1 MLRSFVDHGC
11 FLLVPTVSCPKCDSA
26 PGKLP
31 YDWRHLWSECT
42 RALGTESE
50 IEGAVGV
57 QGLTGQAVAKEMD
70 VSLRLT

>member
-1 MLRSFVDHGC
+1 MLRSFVDCGC
-11 FLLVPTVSCPKCDSA
+11 FLLAPTVSCPKCDSA
-26 PGKLP
+26 LGKLP
-31 YDWRHLWSECT
+31 YDWRHLWSKY
-42 RALGTESE
+42 AGAPGTESE

>member
-1 MLRSFVDHGC
+1 MLRSFVGCGC
-11 FLLVPTVSCPKCDSA
+11 FLLALTVSCPKCDSA
-26 PGKLP
+26 PGKPP
-31 YDWRHLWSECT
+31 YDWRHLRSKC
-42 RALGTESE
+42 AGVLGTESE